1 MERKNE
7 NKKKEVETLHFR
19 FIPSNFQ
26 SIFHQNLVI
35 RTIMITL
42 SATASEH
49 EQK

>member
-7 NKKKEVETLHFR
+7 KEKKEVETLHLR
-19 FIPSNFQ
+19 FIPSNSQ

-35 RTIMITL
+35 RTIIITL